1 MVIISSFL
9 WHKWVPFD
17 VLLYIIYKITHH
29 SSVLMK
35 QRSLFSLLCFNFLF
49 SALAY
54 GFGNTVPWATILYLS
69 LRNIYGYRL
78 QATGVSLCTYFF
90 VVNICVFF
98 VTENVSSRQTFQSAF
113 LGSKFLVASL
123 CPPSSEQQCG
133 FLWCFCVFFP
143 AECSGCNY
151 WWNVRTFLMY
161 WTCCNWWQINCTEN
175 ICQNRY
181 ITLYAVI
188 MLLFLVW
195 KRSAYTCHMKH
206 IKTWVMS
213 QGLERGCFL

>member
-1 MVIISSFL
+1 MSCCTLFTR
-9 WHKWVPFD
+9 
-17 VLLYIIYKITHH
+17 LLTIRQSWWNKG
-29 SSVLMK
+29 
-35 QRSLFSLLCFNFLF
+35 LC
-49 SALAY
+49 LAY
-54 GFGNTVPWATILYLS
+54 FVLISCSVHWLMALEILYHESNFKATMLYLS
-69 LRNIYGYRL
+69 LFWNIYGRL

-98 VTENVSSRQTFQSAF
+98 RLKTFLPDRHFYHSAF
-113 LGSKFLVASL
+113 LGSKFLVTSL
-123 CPPSSEQQCG
+123 CPPSSELQCG
-133 FLWCFCVFFP
+133 LLWCFCVFFFP

-161 WTCCNWWQINCTEN
+161 WTCCYWWQINCTEN

-181 ITLYAVI
+181 ITIYAVI
-188 MLLFLVW
+188 ILLFLVW
-195 KRSAYTCHMKH
+195 KRSAYTCYMKH